1 MKTSTFLILMGVSA
15 LVYLLFLRPSKKD
28 KQNKDKK

>member
-1 MKTSTFLILMGVSA
+1 MKTSTFLILMVVSA
-15 LVYLLFLRPSKKD
+15 IVYILFLRPGKKD